1 MKIET
6 AFAALADETRLSI
19 VTRLAEEGE
28 TDATELANP
37 FGISQPAISRHLR
50 ILEDA
55 GWVLR
60 RRVGTRRPVRLNPAQ
75 LDEVTVWSGK
85 LKAALAANF
94 ARLDRILDEGEGG

>member
-1 MKIET
+1 MNIET
-6 AFAALADETRLSI
+6 AFAALSDETRLSI
-19 VTRLAEEGE
+19 VTRLAEKGE

-60 RRVGTRRPVRLNPAQ
+60 RRIGTRRPVRLNPVR
-75 LDEVTVWSGK
+75 LDEVAVWSGK
-85 LKAALAANF
+85 LKAALAANY
-94 ARLDRILDEGEGG
+94 ARLDQVLEEGEDG